1 MKRVMRSVYAG
12 AVCEKIVFSVADN
25 TTDIKHAKPKPRFK
39 TDEERKRHSREIA
52 RRHHALLFNENM
64 KAGESLYSTL
74 TFDNRH
80 EIHTYEEAESVKD
93 IYIRRLRRKYPDA
106 KIFLHYGR
114 GDTTARIHF
123 HMVSL
128 GIPKEFI
135 MKKWTFGGTGA
146 INPLRKQETYN
157 GVVCER
163 DFTPL
168 ANYLFDHFDE
178 SERSGHRYYKTRNMT
193 EPQKEQTSIILRE
206 YSEAKPPR
214 APKGYILIESQSN
227 EFGYLYFKYVRK
239 IDKAKRE

>member
-39 TDEERKRHSREIA
+39 TDEERRKHSREIA

-74 TFDNRH
+74 TFDDEN
-80 EIHTYEEAESVKD
+80 EIYTFSEAAKIRD

-106 KIFLHYGR
+106 KIFLYYGR
-114 GDTTARIHF
+114 GKTTARIHF

-128 GIPKEFI
+128 GIPEEFI
-135 MKKWTFGGTGA
+135 KQKWTFGGTGK
-146 INPLRKQETYN
+146 IVPLRKQATYN
-157 GVVCER
+157 GEICEM

-168 ANYLFDHFDE
+168 ANYLFEHFDE

-193 EPQKEQTSIILRE
+193 EPQKERTNIILRE

-214 APKGYILIESQSN
+214 APKGYVLVECRSN
-227 EFGYLYFKYVRK
+227 EFGYLYFKYIRK
-239 IDKAKRE
+239 IEKSKRE